1 MPKMQTY
8 TSAMSLNDNYIFL
21 AEDGSSTNN
30 PTVKISLSLLK
41 SFFGGTE
48 INNWTASTVYV
59 VNDIV
64 INSNNLYKCITNH
77 TSGETFDITNWN
89 CISTGTLTSISW
101 EDVLSKPFN
110 TLGTDLSVTDNVLS
124 VAKVNGHTVET
135 DVPTGAIFTDTTY
148 SVFTA
153 TVNGLVPF
161 PTTSNGYFLKDDG
174 TWAIAQGEK
183 GDNAYVWIKYSAIQP
198 TQDSD
203 MSDTPNKYI
212 GIYSGTATTAPST
225 YTSYTWYKYKGETG
239 ATGTAGS
246 HIYTGIAITGTNT
259 TPTAYNT
266 NITYA
271 NVDDLYISTAAGS
284 VDNLY
289 KCTTAGNDSTALW
302 AYMNS
307 IKGEGAQIDDTVTS
321 ATAVW
326 SSNKVNDELANKQN
340 KVTVSNTYTLTVAG
354 WDSTAKTQTVNMTLN
369 TNNIY
374 EIIPDLSCRDTIG
387 NCKVEPSAE
396 ATTGITFSCNTI
408 PASDI
413 TFKMAITEVQV

>member
-8 TSAMSLNDNYIFL
+8 TSATSLNDNYIFL

-48 INNWTASTVYV
+48 INNWIASTAYV
-59 VNDIV
+59 VDDIV
-64 INSNNLYKCITNH
+64 INSNNLYKCKTAH
-77 TSGETFDITNWN
+77 TSGETFNITNWN

-135 DVPTGAIFTDTTY
+135 NVPTGAIFTDTTY

-153 TVNGLVPF
+153 DTNGLVPF

-203 MSDTPNKYI
+203 MSDIPNNYI
-212 GIYSGTATTAPST
+212 GFYSGTSSIAPTS
-225 YTSYTWYKYKGETG
+225 YTNYTWYKFKGEVG

-246 HIYTGIAITGTNT
+246 HIYWGENITGIST
-259 TPTAYNT
+259 TPTAYT
-266 NITYA
+266 TGITYA
-271 NVDDLYISTAAGS
+271 NIDDMYISTASGS
-284 VDNLY
+284 VNNVY
-289 KCTTAGNDSTALW
+289 KCTVAGNDTTALW
-302 AYMNS
+302 KYVS
-307 IKGEGAQIDDTVTS
+307 CTTGGGAIIDDTTTS
-321 ATAVW
+321 TSFVW
-326 SSNKVNDELANKQN
+326 SSNKVNSELSNKAD
-340 KVTVSNTYTLTVAG
+340 KTTISSDLTLTVAG
-354 WDSTAKTQTVNMTLN
+354 WNSTTKTQTISGLTINTTKLN
-369 TNNIY
+369 TPLPITTSLKEYASCGIY
-374 EIIPDLSCRDTIG
+374 LSAETSTSLTFTCDTIPT
-387 NCKVEPSAE
+387 NA
-396 ATTGITFSCNTI
+396 
-408 PASDI
+408 I
-413 TFKMAITEVQV
+413 TFKLKSEVIV